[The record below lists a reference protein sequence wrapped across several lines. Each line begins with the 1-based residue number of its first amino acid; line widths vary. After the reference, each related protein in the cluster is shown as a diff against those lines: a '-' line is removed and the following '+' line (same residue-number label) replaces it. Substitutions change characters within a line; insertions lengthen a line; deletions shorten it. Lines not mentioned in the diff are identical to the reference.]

1 VRFIP
6 EPLLTWAD
14 LRDIRFEEPFFRD
27 TLHRISQERTKALTG
42 IKELRALDNRPF
54 LTPSLFVFQI
64 SRCGSTLLSQM
75 LASLPENVVVSEP
88 SVINETLLG
97 PSNPDEKVELLRL
110 LIRALGRNCRTE
122 AKHLIVK
129 LTSWNVLFTDLLHQ
143 AFPETPKIWLQRRP
157 LEVVASHAAGP
168 AGWMAWRETR
178 DPAVSMLGVTID
190 EAVSMTA
197 SRFLLHAIEALYR
210 AARDARLSWQVVDYR
225 ELPHALLEKISP
237 YSGLSWDASQKACM
251 RERALF
257 DSKTS
262 EPKSFEAKDRT
273 SLLSDEERRFV
284 AERIDPLYRAIDHQ
298 EPPTR

>member
-1 VRFIP
+1 VHFIP
-6 EPLLTWAD
+6 ELLITWAD
-14 LRDIRFEEPFFRD
+14 LRGIRFEEPFFKD
-27 TLHRISQERTKALTG
+27 TLHRISKERTKALTG
-42 IKELRALDNRPF
+42 IEALRALDDRPF
-54 LTPSLFVFQI
+54 LTPSLFVFQS

-75 LASLPENVVVSEP
+75 LASLPENIVVSEP
-88 SVINETLLG
+88 SVTNETLLG
-97 PSNPDEKVELLRL
+97 PSEPEEKVKLLRL
-110 LIRALGRNCRTE
+110 FIRALGRNCRSE
-122 AKHLIVK
+122 ARHLILK
-129 LTSWNVLFTDLLHQ
+129 LTSWNVLFADLIHQ
-143 AFPETPKIWLQRRP
+143 AFPETPKVWLQRRP
-157 LEVVASHAAGP
+157 LDVVASHAAGP

-178 DPAVSMLGVTID
+178 NPAVSMLGVTVE

-197 SRFLLHAIEALYR
+197 SRFRLHAIEALHR
-210 AARDARLSWQVVDYR
+210 AARDARLPWRVVDYR
-225 ELPHALLEKISP
+225 ELPHALWEKIGP
-237 YSGLSWDASQKACM
+237 YAGLSWDASQKARM